1 MSMNR
6 ELIDEVQKEMI
17 KAIKEVEDKLKV
29 KIIPDGGSY
38 NLTEGTLKFKVIE
51 TGENRENS
59 MRDEYNRYCPVF
71 GMKEEWFNKEV
82 TFPDNGDRYKIV
94 GIAPNRRKYP
104 IILQSL
110 TSDKQTLVTVD
121 YIKELLA

>member
-1 MSMNR
+1 MNKK
-6 ELIDEVQKEMI
+6 LIDEVQKEIM
-17 KAIKEVEDKLKV
+17 KAMKEVEKKLDV
-29 KIIPDGGSY
+29 KIISDGGSY
-38 NLTEGTLKFKVIE
+38 NLTEGTLKFKVTEI
-51 TGENRENS
+51 GEKLENS
-59 MRDEYNRYCPVF
+59 MRDEYNRYCPLF

-82 TFPDNGDRYKIV
+82 TFPDNGDRYKIA

-110 TSDKQTLVTVD
+110 TSDKRILVTVE